1 VLLKMVLLR
10 KTWTWD
16 CPRLPSVSL
25 FSVGWGTVLRA
36 QLLFPVQVPM
46 QIASLVVSIIILYLL
61 HRKARENYSAEWMD
75 RLMAMIY

>member
-1 VLLKMVLLR
+1 
-10 KTWTWD
+10 
-16 CPRLPSVSL
+16 
-25 FSVGWGTVLRA
+25 
-36 QLLFPVQVPM
+36 M